1 MAGGR
6 KHASNIVRVCREGTW
21 TEGWVC
27 KMWTSGCEYG
37 ELWSDWRLA
46 VACSCGGCKYGTS
59 RRRWG
64 ICGGQWLDY
73 IPTIAPAPPVWSIW
87 RSTVIVID
95 RSGEYLS
102 GVGLPGRCCRCA
114 SILGLARRWTS
125 VFLRQR
131 SRNVLR
137 HNARPTYTVI
147 NFWRSRCPRPRR
159 LLLSVPAVSIAR
171 DVNWFRPPR

>member
-64 ICGGQWLDY
+64 ICG
-73 IPTIAPAPPVWSIW
+73 VN
-87 RSTVIVID
+87 
-95 RSGEYLS
+95 
-102 GVGLPGRCCRCA
+102 GL
-114 SILGLARRWTS
+114 IT
-125 VFLRQR
+125 FL
-131 SRNVLR
+131 
-137 HNARPTYTVI
+137 P
-147 NFWRSRCPRPRR
+147 
-159 LLLSVPAVSIAR
+159 LLLLHLFGAFGGAVLLLLTAAGNIFPGSAFPADVAGAR
-171 DVNWFRPPR
+171 AVWGWLVDGRAFFCANDAGMC